1 MNDENNVP
9 KRVFYLEQ
17 ALKKAWKEMKR
28 LKAVVVPEGEFGN
41 KPFEKLEER

>member
-28 LKAVVVPEGEFGN
+28 LKAVIAPEEFSN
-41 KPFEKLEER
+41 KPFENLEEK

>member
-1 MNDENNVP
+1 MSDDNIS

-28 LKAVVVPEGEFGN
+28 LKQVVSPEEFSN
-41 KPFEKLEER
+41 RPFEKLEDK